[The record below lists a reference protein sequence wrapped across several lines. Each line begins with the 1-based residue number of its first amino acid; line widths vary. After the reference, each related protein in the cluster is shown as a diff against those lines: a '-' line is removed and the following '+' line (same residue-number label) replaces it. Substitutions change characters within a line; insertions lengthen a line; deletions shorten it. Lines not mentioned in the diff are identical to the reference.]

1 MPHTYDYP
9 CPMLAA
15 DAACVRLRDEME
27 ILLVR
32 RGREPFAG
40 KWALPGGFVEIDE
53 ETEAAARRELREE
66 TGLDA
71 TALFELGT
79 FARVG
84 RDPRGRVVSV
94 AFLAPFSPE
103 ARGEEA
109 GDDAAEAGWF
119 PLFSPPEL
127 AFDHAEILERARA
140 FLRERGGDLGLARVL
155 LGGSVEAKG
164 LARLLRACG
173 RSLDLEEIE
182 RALSGSPKRLM
193 LVGPADAA
201 VHHQ

>member
-9 CPMLAA
+9 RPMLAA
-15 DAACVRLRDEME
+15 DSACVRLRDDME
-27 ILLVR
+27 VLLIR

-53 ETEAAARRELREE
+53 EIDAAARRELREE
-66 TGLDA
+66 TGLGA
-71 TALFELGT
+71 SALFELGT

-94 AFLAPFSPE
+94 AFLAPFGPD
-103 ARGEEA
+103 ACGEEA
-109 GDDAAEAGWF
+109 GDDAADAGWF

-127 AFDHAEILERARA
+127 AFDHGAILERARA
-140 FLRERGGDLGLARVL
+140 FLRERGGDLELARVL

-173 RSLDLEEIE
+173 RNLDARELES
-182 RALSGSPKRLM
+182 AFSGSPRRVV